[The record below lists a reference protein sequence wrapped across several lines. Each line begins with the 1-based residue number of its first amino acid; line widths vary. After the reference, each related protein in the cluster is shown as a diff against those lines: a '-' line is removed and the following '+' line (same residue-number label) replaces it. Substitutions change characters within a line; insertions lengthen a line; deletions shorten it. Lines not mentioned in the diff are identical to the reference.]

1 MIPTPAFIGA
11 PVVESIAGTLGQ
23 TLPVVTDSFPVAT
36 GSTVIKARTVTRG
49 TVGVAMHALLLLLT
63 GKEAI
68 RTVIHTLPR
77 VDKVVLVTL
86 WQTERKRVTQMLI
99 KQ

>member
-11 PVVESIAGTLGQ
+11 PIVESIAGTLGQ
-23 TLPVVTDSFPVAT
+23 TLSIVTDSFLVAAS
-36 GSTVIKARTVTRG
+36 STVIRARTVARG
-49 TVGVAMHALLLLLT
+49 TLGVAMHALLLLLI

-77 VDKVVLVTL
+77 VEKVVLVTL
-86 WQTERKRVTQMLI
+86 WQTESKRVTQMLI